1 MMRKTW
7 PPVSR
12 ALGTASAGFTL
23 LEVLVALAV
32 LALSLAAAIRA
43 SGAYVGNQAYLQER
57 TLAHWVARNSLTELQ
72 LETQWPGT
80 GSRSDSARM
89 ADLDWE
95 WRATIADTPHE
106 DLRRVEVS
114 VWLGDKI
121 KGEPLA
127 SLTGYLER
135 R

>member
-1 MMRKTW
+1 MVGGCRTMG
-7 PPVSR
+7 
-12 ALGTASAGFTL
+12 GTPGRMTGFTL

-43 SGAYVGNQAYLQER
+43 SGAYAGNQAYLQER
-57 TLAHWVARNSLTELQ
+57 TLAHWVARNALTEMQ
-72 LETQWPGT
+72 LDSQWPST
-80 GSRSDSARM
+80 GRRTDSARM

-95 WRATIADTPHE
+95 WRATVSDTP
-106 DLRRVEVS
+106 DADVRRVEIS

-127 SLTGYLER
+127 GITGYLER

>member
-1 MMRKTW
+1 MRQAW
-7 PPVSR
+7 RPVSR
-12 ALGTASAGFTL
+12 TPGAGGAGFTL

-57 TLAHWVARNSLTELQ
+57 TLAHWVARNTLTELQ
-72 LETQWPGT
+72 LETQWAST

-95 WRATIADTPHE
+95 WRATISDTPDQ
-106 DLRRVEVS
+106 DLRRVEIS
-114 VWLGDKI
+114 IWLGDKA

-127 SLTGYLER
+127 GLSGYLER

>member
-1 MMRKTW
+1 MRR
-7 PPVSR
+7 PGCR
-12 ALGTASAGFTL
+12 TAGNAPAACAGFTL

-43 SGAYVGNQAYLQER
+43 SAAYVGNQAYLQER
-57 TLAHWVARNSLTELQ
+57 TLAHWVARNALTEMQ
-72 LETQWPGT
+72 LDAQWPGT
-80 GSRSDSARM
+80 GTRTDSARM

-95 WRATIADTPHE
+95 WKATISETPDA
-106 DLRRVEVS
+106 DLRRVEIS

-121 KGEPLA
+121 KGESLA
-127 SLTGYLER
+127 GLTGFLER

>member
-1 MMRKTW
+1 MRNAW
-7 PPVSR
+7 RRDSR
-12 ALGTASAGFTL
+12 APGARSAGFTL

-57 TLAHWVARNSLTELQ
+57 TLGHWVARNTLTELQ
-72 LETQWPGT
+72 LESQWPGT
-80 GSRSDSARM
+80 GTRSDSARM

-95 WRATIADTPHE
+95 WRATISDTSDE
-106 DLRRVEVS
+106 DLRRVEIS
-114 VWLGDKI
+114 VWLGDKA

-127 SLTGYLER
+127 GLTGYLER